1 LWYGRNKKNTNRN
14 PRGKFLLGE
23 VEIGCA
29 VLDDGTRI
37 ITESGLKNFIDA
49 MGSGKLTEN
58 QIKEFTDDFSK
69 FNFVEVT

>member
-1 LWYGRNKKNTNRN
+1 MEETKKIRTATHE
-14 PRGKFLLGE
+14 GKFLLGE